1 MHAPYFTPSFSF
13 TRGQLAR
20 LTNLFN
26 SNQHEAWFYACS
38 IYRVWCVEN
47 TELTS
52 EQMRANEETEI
63 VKAVAKGSNPSLTIE
78 VGVYAAKLLIQEA
91 QSLLK

>member
-1 MHAPYFTPSFSF
+1 MHQPYFTPSFSF
-13 TRGQLAR
+13 TPGQLAR

-38 IYRVWCVEN
+38 IYRVWCIEN

-63 VKAVAKGSNPSLTIE
+63 VKAVAQGSNPNLTIE
-78 VGVYAAKLLIQEA
+78 VGVYAASLLIQEA
-91 QSLLK
+91 QSLLR